1 MPFAAHES
9 NLRGYSCNSWPMKAI
24 ILAAGS
30 SKRLGRLTEH
40 TPKCLLSL
48 GDKTILQ
55 HQIENLRAGG
65 LSDIVLVTGF
75 CEEMI
80 KAACGS
86 ACRYIN
92 NPLFATTN
100 SIYSLWLAREEA
112 REGFVVLNSDVVFHP
127 QLLTRLLHS
136 PYADA
141 LAVSYHGSLGEEE
154 MKVKVQDERVGDISK
169 EISPEEAQGENV
181 GIIKFSPQ
189 GAKVLFDTIEE
200 LVGQG
205 IVNAWLPLAFQK
217 ICSHYSLFAVSTG
230 GLPWIEIDFPE
241 DLEKARRE
249 IYPHIRDA
257 NI

>member
-1 MPFAAHES
+1 VPFVAYES
-9 NLRGYSCNSWPMKAI
+9 NFRGYSCNSWLMKAI

-30 SKRLGRLTEH
+30 SKRLGKLTEH

-55 HQIENLRAGG
+55 HQTENLRASGVN
-65 LSDIVLVTGF
+65 DIVLVTGF

-80 KAACGS
+80 KQACGS
-86 ACRYIN
+86 DCRYIT

-100 SIYSLWLAREEA
+100 SIYSLWLARKEA
-112 REGFVVLNSDVVFHP
+112 LEGFVVLNSDVVFHP
-127 QLLTRLLHS
+127 QLLARLLCS
-136 PYADA
+136 PYPDA
-141 LAVSYHGSLGEEE
+141 LTISYHGSLGEEE
-154 MKVKVQDERVGDISK
+154 MKVKMQGERVCDISK
-169 EISPEEAQGENV
+169 EMSPEEAQGENV
-181 GIIKFSPQ
+181 GIVKFSPQ

-217 ICSHYSLFAVSTG
+217 ICSRYNLFAVSTD

-241 DLEKARRE
+241 DLEKARND
-249 IYPHIRDA
+249 IYPQIRAA

>member
-1 MPFAAHES
+1 
-9 NLRGYSCNSWPMKAI
+9 MKAI

-30 SKRLGRLTEH
+30 SKRLGKLTEQ

-55 HQIENLRAGG
+55 HQIENLRTSS

-80 KAACGS
+80 KRACGS
-86 ACRYIN
+86 ACRYIS

-112 REGFVVLNSDVVFHP
+112 REGFVVLNADVVFHP
-127 QLLTRLLHS
+127 QLLARLLDS
-136 PYADA
+136 PYPDA

-154 MKVKVQDERVGDISK
+154 MKVTVQDERVCDIGK
-169 EISPEEAQGENV
+169 EISPDDAQGENV
-181 GIIKFSPQ
+181 GIVKFSPQ
-189 GAKVLFDTIEE
+189 GSRVLFDKIED

-217 ICSHYSLFAVSTG
+217 ICSYHSLFAVSAA

-241 DLEKARRE
+241 DLERARKE
-249 IYPHIRDA
+249 IYPQICA
-257 NI
+257 VSI

>member
-1 MPFAAHES
+1 
-9 NLRGYSCNSWPMKAI
+9 MKAI

-30 SKRLGRLTEH
+30 SKRLGKLTEH

-55 HQIENLRAGG
+55 HQLENLRGNG

-80 KAACGS
+80 KQASGS
-86 ACRYIN
+86 SCRYIS

-127 QLLTRLLHS
+127 QLLTELLDS
-136 PYADA
+136 PFPDA
-141 LAVSYHGSLGEEE
+141 LAISYHGSLGEEE
-154 MKVKVQDERVGDISK
+154 MKVTVQDERICDISK
-169 EISPEEAQGENV
+169 EISPENAQGENV
-181 GIIKFSPQ
+181 GIVKFSPQ
-189 GAKVLFDTIEE
+189 GARILFDKIDE
-200 LVGQG
+200 LVCQG
-205 IVNAWLPLAFQK
+205 VVNAWLPLAFQK
-217 ICSHYSLFAVSTG
+217 ICAYHSLFAVSTG

-241 DLEKARRE
+241 DLEKARSE
-249 IYPHIRDA
+249 IYPRIRAA